1 MKRRYRAIGSPTK
14 AQQAHQDAQRAH
26 GCATCVLRGN
36 YRACGH
42 VRIHHRTV
50 GDLHGNKQLGQDA
63 TVALGD
69 WCHQGIPLDGYTVAH
84 MRAAF
89 GPSLHHHK
97 RAFLEE
103 LQDVLGERST
113 AALQRWQDEQISK
126 ENDQM
131 TRQRFEQARIAGQT
145 ARQAGRGRD
154 KCPLYGM
161 GEESQKLREAW
172 YEGWDEADSERKA
185 A

>member
-14 AQQAHQDAQRAH
+14 VQQAHQDAQRAH
-26 GCATCVLRGN
+26 GCATCHLRRN
-36 YRACGH
+36 RRACGH

-69 WCHQGIPLDGYTVAH
+69 WCHQGVPLEGRTVDQ
-84 MRAAF
+84 MRTEF

-113 AALQRWQDEQISK
+113 AALQRWQDQQISM
-126 ENDQM
+126 E
-131 TRQRFEQARIAGQT
+131 
-145 ARQAGRGRD
+145 
-154 KCPLYGM
+154 
-161 GEESQKLREAW
+161 
-172 YEGWDEADSERKA
+172 KA

>member
-14 AQQAHQDAQRAH
+14 AQQAHQDLQRAD
-26 GCATCVLRGN
+26 GCAACLLRGN
-36 YRACGH
+36 RTQCGH

-69 WCHQGIPLDGYTVAH
+69 WHHQGVLLPGHTVAS
-84 MRAAF
+84 MRDAF

-97 RAFLEE
+97 RDFLTW
-103 LQDVLGERST
+103 LQDALGERST
-113 AALQRWQDEQISK
+113 EALQRWQDE
-126 ENDQM
+126 
-131 TRQRFEQARIAGQT
+131 RITG
-145 ARQAGRGRD
+145 
-154 KCPLYGM
+154 
-161 GEESQKLREAW
+161 
-172 YEGWDEADSERKA
+172 RKA